1 MNDDLGLFD
10 DGSEPSRGPSRRQVR
25 TKRRITWLGAG
36 VIFAVIVLV
45 AWFGVRHLLGNA
57 DYEGSGGSN
66 VLVQVTDGQSQRAI
80 AEKLASKD
88 VVASAGAFTSAAEGN
103 KDMLAIQP
111 GSYMMRSKMSGK
123 AAVERMTDPAA
134 RAGSLQLRP
143 GSRVHDVKKPDGSV
157 DKGLLSRLAEASCA
171 KLDGKSTCVS
181 KHRLKQVAAST
192 DLADLGVPRW
202 AAEKAAK
209 VDRKHRLEGLVLP
222 GVYEVK
228 PGDDAK
234 QLLAGVLH
242 DSATKM
248 SAAGLPSIA
257 HGSGKTPYETLIIAS
272 LVQSEGIDKDFGKIA
287 RVIHNRLVKHRK
299 LELDSTV
306 NYVLDRPEIRTSAS
320 DRAKAGPYNTY
331 AGTGIPPSPID
342 SPSREAIKAA
352 AKPDPGGWMFF
363 VKCAKDGS
371 SCFAETHGKHRKN
384 VKSAQDRGVY

>member
-10 DGSEPSRGPSRRQVR
+10 EESAPPPGSSRRERR

-45 AWFGVRHLLGNA
+45 AWFGVRQLLGNA
-57 DYEGSGGSN
+57 DYEGNGGTK
-66 VLVQVTDGQSQRAI
+66 VLVQVTDGQPQSAI
-80 AEKLASKD
+80 AEELVDKH
-88 VVASAGAFTSAAEGN
+88 VVASAGAFTAAAEGN
-103 KDMLAIQP
+103 KDMLAVQP
-111 GSYMMRSKMSGK
+111 GYYVMRSKMSGK
-123 AAVERMTDPAA
+123 AAVNRMTDPAA

-143 GSRVHDVKKPDGSV
+143 GSRVNDVKKPDGSV
-157 DKGLLSRLAEASCA
+157 DKGLLSRLADASCT
-171 KLDGKSTCVS
+171 KLNGKSTCVS
-181 KHRLKQVAAST
+181 KHQLRGVLSST
-192 DLADLGVPRW
+192 DLTSLGVPRW
-202 AAEKAAK
+202 AAEKASK
-209 VDRKHRLEGLVLP
+209 VDKAHRLEGLVLP

-234 QLLAGVLH
+234 GLLATVLR
-242 DSATKM
+242 DSAAKM

-257 HGSGKTPYETLIIAS
+257 EGTGKSPYETLTIAS
-272 LVQSEGIDKDFGKIA
+272 LVQSEGVEQDFGKIA
-287 RVIHNRLVKHRK
+287 RVIHNRLAKHRK

-306 NYVLDRPEIRTSAS
+306 NYVLDRPEIRTSAK

-331 AGTGIPPSPID
+331 AGTRIPPSPID

-352 AKPDPGGWMFF
+352 AKPDSGDWMFF

-371 SCFAETHGKHRKN
+371 SCFAKTHGEHRKN